1 MLPHTLGTRIVGF
14 DLFLSQAPVISAL
27 RHLLVLRTLFRAVA
41 QKPSLSPAL
50 RVTFRYSGS
59 QALAVGR
66 PQGGG
71 IPLQNHLVILADVG
85 R

>member
-1 MLPHTLGTRIVGF
+1 VRSIVGIEVYSSTSPH
-14 DLFLSQAPVISAL
+14 LSCPAL

-41 QKPSLSPAL
+41 HKPSLSPVL